1 MGVKATFIL
10 DERIMKQGREL
21 VKKKRVKSMNAL
33 VETAVKNELAAIKKE
48 EIKTALL
55 EASKDPLFLADLKEI
70 EEDFSQERKT
80 DIP

>member
-10 DERIMKQGREL
+10 DERIMEQGREL

-48 EIKTALL
+48 EIKTALR